1 MRCQRFLSRFLSRFS
16 LRIANR
22 YTTDPTIAME
32 IAVQQLEMCF
42 RQADSDLQH
51 VANKLEIEFEQ
62 RCVFFLFFLFFLTIP
77 AQV

>member
-1 MRCQRFLSRFLSRFS
+1 
-16 LRIANR
+16 
-22 YTTDPTIAME
+22 ME